1 MSQGAI
7 LLLGF
12 LTIGLIIG
20 LILYFFW
27 SQKRA
32 QQQKIQSLIRG
43 VPSMAMHAPED
54 NKDLR
59 RANLAKKLQTEQAQ
73 KGKKK
78 AILRDQLNQAG
89 LYDVSIKSY
98 FIGSVI
104 AACGMFV
111 VALLLKMNIIVVFFF
126 SIIGFFGLPKF
137 FLKFKTTRRQKKFLE
152 EFPDALESMV
162 RLLKAGMPMGEAILM
177 VSREYAGPV
186 GEEMTRIYD
195 EQKIGVPIGEACV
208 AAAKRMPLTE
218 MQMFATGIMI
228 QQQTGSSLSEI
239 LLNLAKV
246 IRARFRLK
254 RKIQALSAEAK
265 ASASIIGAL
274 PILVGFGLTVVNPEY
289 MDPLFH
295 TLKGKIFL
303 TGAGCWMLMGILI
316 MRQMINFRI

>member
-1 MSQGAI
+1 MSQTMI
-7 LLLGF
+7 LLLGLLTIL
-12 LTIGLIIG
+12 LTIGLIVYVIV
-20 LILYFFW
+20 
-27 SQKRA
+27 SQKKA
-32 QQQKIQSLIRG
+32 KQQKIHSIIRG
-43 VPSMAMHAPED
+43 GSSSQMASRIHE
-54 NKDLR
+54 KDQR
-59 RANLAKKLQTEQAQ
+59 RADLAKKLQNQGET

-78 AILRDQLNQAG
+78 TVLRDQLNQAG
-89 LYDVSIKSY
+89 LYETSLKQY
-98 FIGSVI
+98 FIGSAISCLVMI
-104 AACGMFV
+104 
-111 VALLLKMNIIVVFFF
+111 LLAFLFRFNLIVVIFFAV
-126 SIIGFFGLPKF
+126 IGFFGLPRF
-137 FLKFKTTRRQKKFLE
+137 FIKFKTARRQKKFLE
-152 EFPDALESMV
+152 EFADALESMV

-177 VSREYAGPV
+177 VSREFEGPV

-208 AAAKRMPLTE
+208 KAAQRMPLTE

-228 QQQTGSSLSEI
+228 QQQTGSSLSEV

-274 PILVGFGLTVVNPEY
+274 PILVGLGLTAVNPEY
-289 MDPLFH
+289 MEPLFQ

-303 TGAGCWMLMGILI
+303 TGAGTWMLMGILI